1 MTLTQKVL
9 AHHARGLTRPWVQAG
24 DIVRL
29 RVDWTIASELAW
41 NGMDRTYSALGR
53 PPLHD
58 PGRFFLAVD
67 HTVDPVA
74 LANDPKARALAQRSR
89 DFAREARVRHF
100 HDANETIL
108 HTRFYRELVQPGQV
122 VIGADSHTT
131 SHGGLGAFAIGLGG
145 ADVTAA
151 MVLGETWLEVPEAIA
166 VEYSG
171 TPAFGIGGKDI
182 ILHTLERLGRN
193 TSALERT
200 VEFRGE
206 AVRGFSTDTRF
217 TLANMTAEL
226 GGLNGI
232 FEADAVTLAW
242 LAGRKSEK
250 DAALC
255 FRADE
260 GAPYVERHR
269 LELDR
274 LSPRVAK
281 PFSPDNVRSVEE
293 AAGLPLHGCFIGACT
308 TTEEELVLAALVLEA
323 AFRERAPRPAVRERL
338 VVPGDLAIIER
349 MRQGGLWAHYERA
362 GFRIGPP
369 GCSMCLGVASERAR
383 PGEVWLSSQNRNYE
397 NRMGQGSLAWLASAA
412 TVAASSVDMRITDPR
427 PWLERIDRERY
438 ARLLFRDRTPRVP
451 EVAVREPEVEG
462 TFIPP
467 AVASAP
473 PGGVPAG
480 SEVEGT
486 FIPPAMLTEASGPV
500 PAGSRSAVEGT
511 FVPLTQAASGP
522 VPAGASSAAEGAFI
536 PPTQVA
542 ASGPAPAAPRSV
554 VEGTFVPRHPAS
566 EAVSSMGPLAV
577 DGTGAD
583 GREAS
588 VRASH
593 GGTVIRA
600 QVQRFGDHVDTD
612 AIIPGEF
619 CHLTDSAAL
628 GARCFAHVRPDFAAR
643 AREGRT
649 VIVAGEGWGTGSS
662 REQAVWALQGAGIRA
677 VIAKSFAFIHRR
689 NLVNEAVPHLVLT
702 DPDFHA
708 LVQEGDTVEVDPGTA
723 TVTLVSSGR
732 RFAAAPVSP
741 LVHALQSEGGLVPA
755 VRRLGR
761 NVFEVLP
768 A

>member
-1 MTLTQKVL
+1 MVSGRPAMTLTQKVL
-9 AHHARGLTRPWVQAG
+9 AHHARGLARPWVQAG
-24 DIVRL
+24 DVVRL

-53 PPLHD
+53 PPLFNAE
-58 PGRFFLAVD
+58 RFFLAVD

-74 LANDPKARALAQRSR
+74 LANDPRARALAQRSR

-122 VIGADSHTT
+122 VLGADSHTT

-166 VEYSG
+166 VEYVG
-171 TPAFGIGGKDI
+171 TPAFGVGGKDI

-232 FEADAVTLAW
+232 FEADAVALEW
-242 LAGRKSEK
+242 LAGRAAEK

-269 LELDR
+269 LELAR

-281 PFSPDNVRSVEE
+281 PFSPDDVRPVEE

-338 VVPGDLAIIER
+338 VIPGDLAIIER
-349 MRQGGLWAHYERA
+349 MRQGGLWAHYEKA

-438 ARLLFRDRTPRVP
+438 ARLLFRDRTPRIP
-451 EVAVREPEVEG
+451 EVPVREPEVEG
-462 TFIPP
+462 TLIPP
-467 AVASAP
+467 AMAP
-473 PGGVPAG
+473 APSVGGAAG
-480 SEVEGT
+480 QPPVEGT
-486 FIPPAMLTEASGPV
+486 FLPPD
-500 PAGSRSAVEGT
+500 PAPGRTRG
-511 FVPLTQAASGP
+511 
-522 VPAGASSAAEGAFI
+522 EGAEE
-536 PPTQVA
+536 
-542 ASGPAPAAPRSV
+542 SR
-554 VEGTFVPRHPAS
+554 
-566 EAVSSMGPLAV
+566 
-577 DGTGAD
+577 
-583 GREAS
+583 
-588 VRASH
+588 
-593 GGTVIRA
+593 VIRA
-600 QVQRFGDHVDTD
+600 RVQRFGDHVDTD

-628 GARCFAHVRPDFAAR
+628 GAHCFAHVRPGFAAL

-649 VIVAGEGWGTGSS
+649 LVVAGEGWGTGSS
-662 REQAVWALQGAGIRA
+662 REQAVWALQGAGIQV
-677 VIAKSFAFIHRR
+677 VIARSFAFIHRR

-708 LVQEGDTVEVDPGTA
+708 AVQEGDALEVDLARA

-741 LVHALQSEGGLVPA
+741 LVRALQSEGGLVPA
-755 VRRLGR
+755 IRRLGR
-761 NVFEVLP
+761 HVFEVLP